1 MSIFKQLLTDLSEA
15 ASEITTT
22 LTADL
27 SEARDM
33 TSAELSESSEAVSEA
48 LGEALLAQRDGW
60 ASEVSDHHVGID
72 DAVHAAL
79 IAQMPPQS
87 GAALARVRRVLAR
100 LQEGRSEQPR
110 VTAIVL
116 KWDQPNAMVL
126 FSHRVYVATALLDA
140 LPDDDALAFVL
151 AHELTH
157 IDRGDIRLDSLLSSR
172 LPPLPPMLPLRYTL
186 GMLTRIWMR
195 PDMER
200 AADTGGQALAVAVG
214 YRVDGFETVFDLF
227 AAQEGVVTEPDSSE
241 WIEFWRQ
248 KTVGYP
254 SIAERR
260 ALLRAAL

>member
-1 MSIFKQLLTDLSEA
+1 MSIFKQLLADLSEA

-22 LTADL
+22 LTTDL

-33 TSAELSESSEAVSEA
+33 TRAELSESSEAVSEA
-48 LGEALLAQRDGW
+48 IGAALLAQRDGW
-60 ASEVSDHHVGID
+60 DAEVSGHHAGID
-72 DAVHAAL
+72 EAVHAAL

-100 LQEGRSEQPR
+100 LQEGRPGAAR
-110 VTAIVL
+110 VAAVVL
-116 KWDQPNAMVL
+116 SWDQPNAMVL
-126 FSHRVYVATALLDA
+126 FSHRIYVATALLDA

-157 IDRGDIRLDSLLSSR
+157 IDRGDIRLDSQLSR

-200 AADTGGQALAVAVG
+200 AADAGGQALVVAAG
-214 YRVDGFETVFDLF
+214 YRADSFEDVFDLF

-241 WIEFWRQ
+241 WVEFWRQ